1 MVYKFLQHVPNGN
14 KVYEKLTETIK
25 TNITEQDMTAVFD
38 EVQNKVSSYSSNI
51 KVKEEVFVA
60 NGEGNIPKMI
70 ADLQDQ
76 INNLRSNYHGI
87 TADGNPEESNNN
99 VEDKDEDDQVYLEE
113 IDRRLSK
120 ECPAR
125 YVEKLIIWQQ
135 TVTTEDVSTARE
147 KAITQQNVL
156 HFRKGPVFCQRRSP
170 DDYMMAVR

>member
-25 TNITEQDMTAVFD
+25 TNMTEQDMTAVFD

-51 KVKEEVFVA
+51 MVKEKVFVA
-60 NGEGNIPKMI
+60 NGADNIPKMI

-99 VEDKDEDDQVYLEE
+99 VEDKDEDDHVYFG
-113 IDRRLSK
+113 RNRS
-120 ECPAR
+120 
-125 YVEKLIIWQQ
+125 Q
-135 TVTTEDVSTARE
+135 TKQRMFCT
-147 KAITQQNVL
+147 IC
-156 HFRKGPVFCQRRSP
+156 RKRSSFLP
-170 DDYMMAVR
+170 KKKPR